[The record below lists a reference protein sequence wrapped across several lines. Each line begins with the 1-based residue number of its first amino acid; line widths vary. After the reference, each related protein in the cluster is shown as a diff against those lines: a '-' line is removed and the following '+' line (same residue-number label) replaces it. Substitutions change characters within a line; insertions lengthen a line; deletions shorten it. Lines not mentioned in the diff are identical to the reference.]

1 MSASYQHQS
10 RSLSTDRVLCAVAAD
25 LRPAL
30 QLFDAAELHKLY
42 CQMRFIDIDE
52 LLDRIDFTGWGS
64 AAETPDMLR
73 ELLRQWN
80 SDGQTKDLVTDL
92 LVWVTGADGLDDGQ
106 RIIVEPMDDV
116 ERLPEAA
123 TCTLTLRL
131 PPLGRTVGA
140 AAEGNGVARLEEKL
154 RLAMAH
160 SVFGVQ

>member
-1 MSASYQHQS
+1 MGHTQEDPSAYDPTHEITLEAHQDETYRNLLGYAQS
-10 RSLSTDRVLCAVAAD
+10 
-25 LRPAL
+25 
-30 QLFDAAELHKLY
+30 
-42 CQMRFIDIDE
+42 DIDE

-80 SDGQTKDLVTDL
+80 SDSQTKDLVTDL

-106 RIIVEPMDDV
+106 RIIVEPMDDA

-140 AAEGNGVARLEEKL
+140 AAAGNGVARLEEKL